1 VSYSMTLCVPRFIYF
16 PLLPLLI
23 EPLLTGVD
31 RGSSFIIN
39 YKPKLEGLGALN
51 SHEYEKGD
59 KLFNKAVEY
68 RGNKSNLT
76 SPA

>member
-1 VSYSMTLCVPRFIYF
+1 VA
-16 PLLPLLI
+16 
-23 EPLLTGVD
+23 D

-39 YKPKLEGLGALN
+39 YKQKLEGLGGLN
-51 SHEYEKGD
+51 SHENEKGD